1 MRKEFTFRNYLVYAL
16 RYWLVT
22 VIFAVA
28 GLGGGILYGILSDDV
43 ETVTYR
49 GNIVIGGIG
58 VFVDDIKDLTDNPS
72 ALYGTIK
79 DGAFDVMVKV
89 RDDIYD
95 DFEKEWRELK
105 YNKKLSVTQAREKFY
120 DALGVWTSGDYF
132 YVEFTQEKTDDLA
145 NQNVFSERVVRN
157 YIDTAYD
164 KAMKHEPILARGTNT
179 ENKIAKTTVKELTAT
194 EDMDT
199 GLIANGLVGAAVGLV
214 AGLLIIL
221 AVYLADKR
229 ITSYGD
235 IASLTGEKLYDV
247 SRGAVTNKVCP
258 RIDCD
263 MTGAKKLLFAGSE
276 DTSRRLAALYAEY
289 ANAAGLNTLKIDFT
303 HPGISGSKDTFN
315 EYLEGAPLENCVQSS
330 FGVDELAGGQS
341 WAKAL
346 SFTEKM
352 NALSDKYD
360 RIIICAAYRGDGS
373 LGVLAR
379 VSDKTAFAVDQSAMR
394 APDVLGAALEMA
406 SPEKVVGTVI
416 ENAGKSFVGTN
427 SYIRYNIEEE

>member
-89 RDDIYD
+89 REDIYD

-164 KAMKHEPILARGTNT
+164 KAVKHEPILARGTNT

-229 ITSYGD
+229 ITSY
-235 IASLTGEKLYDV
+235 
-247 SRGAVTNKVCP
+247 
-258 RIDCD
+258 
-263 MTGAKKLLFAGSE
+263 
-276 DTSRRLAALYAEY
+276 
-289 ANAAGLNTLKIDFT
+289 
-303 HPGISGSKDTFN
+303 
-315 EYLEGAPLENCVQSS
+315 
-330 FGVDELAGGQS
+330 
-341 WAKAL
+341 
-346 SFTEKM
+346 
-352 NALSDKYD
+352 
-360 RIIICAAYRGDGS
+360 
-373 LGVLAR
+373 
-379 VSDKTAFAVDQSAMR
+379 
-394 APDVLGAALEMA
+394 
-406 SPEKVVGTVI
+406 
-416 ENAGKSFVGTN
+416 
-427 SYIRYNIEEE
+427 

>member
-1 MRKEFTFRNYLVYAL
+1 MVYAL

-79 DGAFDVMVKV
+79 EGAFDVMTKV

-95 DFEKEWRELK
+95 GFENEWRELK
-105 YNKKLSVTQAREKFY
+105 NNKKLTQSKAREKFY
-120 DALGVWTSGDYF
+120 EALGVWSSGDYL
-132 YVEFTQEKTDDLA
+132 YVQFTLEKTDDLTNESA
-145 NQNVFSERVVRN
+145 FSEKVVRN
-157 YIDTAYD
+157 YIDAAYD
-164 KAMKHEPILARGTNT
+164 KAVKHEPILARGTNT

-235 IASLTGEKLYDV
+235 IAALTGEKLYDV

-303 HPGISGSKDTFN
+303 HTGISGSKDTFN
-315 EYLEGAPLENCVQSS
+315 EYLEGAPLEN
-330 FGVDELAGGQS
+330 
-341 WAKAL
+341 
-346 SFTEKM
+346 
-352 NALSDKYD
+352 
-360 RIIICAAYRGDGS
+360 
-373 LGVLAR
+373 
-379 VSDKTAFAVDQSAMR
+379 
-394 APDVLGAALEMA
+394 
-406 SPEKVVGTVI
+406 
-416 ENAGKSFVGTN
+416 
-427 SYIRYNIEEE
+427 

>member
-1 MRKEFTFRNYLVYAL
+1 MVYAL

-58 VFVDDIKDLTDNPS
+58 VFVDDIKDLTDNLS

-79 DGAFDVMVKV
+79 EGAFDVMTKV

-95 DFEKEWRELK
+95 GFENEWRELK
-105 YNKKLSVTQAREKFY
+105 NNKKLTLSKAREKFY
-120 DALGVWTSGDYF
+120 EALGVWALGDYL
-132 YVEFTQEKTDDLA
+132 YVQFTLEKTDDLTNESA
-145 NQNVFSERVVRN
+145 FSEKVVRN
-157 YIDTAYD
+157 YIDAAYD
-164 KAMKHEPILARGTNT
+164 KAVKHEPILACGTNT
-179 ENKIAKTTVKELTAT
+179 ENKIAKTAVKELTAT

-235 IASLTGEKLYDV
+235 IAALTGEKLYDV

-303 HPGISGSKDTFN
+303 HTGISGSKDTFN